1 MNAAIMRDA
10 IETAKARR
18 EGNPLVV
25 DVGANHGLYALYAAA
40 LGATVIAVE
49 PQRSLC
55 EVIRLAA
62 SLNGEEIAGRITL
75 YNNAVLEKPEMVAMS
90 KSEVAEGA
98 VAHVDRSA
106 GAGSVQALPIATLA
120 PPTLGRISFLKIDV
134 EGFELLAVPS
144 AYPLFASQRVDH
156 TLIEF
161 GPPSR
166 WNGAGKSEADG
177 LAMLTQLAD
186 PAWALDTRLVQSYAY
201 NDVIRAA
208 AASDESIGGFLEA
221 MRTKQ
226 TKGTYL
232 SLADSTLWPALMSG
246 TSMPM
251 HSCCL
256 RVSPCAMLGCAC
268 IALNCA
274 HDYPVND
281 P

>member
-1 MNAAIMRDA
+1 
-10 IETAKARR
+10 
-18 EGNPLVV
+18 
-25 DVGANHGLYALYAAA
+25 
-40 LGATVIAVE
+40 
-49 PQRSLC
+49 
-55 EVIRLAA
+55 
-62 SLNGEEIAGRITL
+62 
-75 YNNAVLEKPEMVAMS
+75 
-90 KSEVAEGA
+90 
-98 VAHVDRSA
+98 
-106 GAGSVQALPIATLA
+106 
-120 PPTLGRISFLKIDV
+120 
-134 EGFELLAVPS
+134 
-144 AYPLFASQRVDH
+144 
-156 TLIEF
+156 
-161 GPPSR
+161 
-166 WNGAGKSEADG
+166 
-177 LAMLTQLAD
+177 MLTQLAD

-256 RVSPCAMLGCAC
+256 RVFPCAMLGCAC
-268 IALNCA
+268 IALSCA